1 LLRGL
6 GNSAVNGKRLNLAGT
21 GKLPALQFNLH
32 DQLSGGGKNKN
43 DRPFPFLQITVAMF
57 TFKRSCAWTWTMAGS
72 IKARVLPE
80 PVSAIPTMSLP
91 ERAIGQP

>member
-1 LLRGL
+1 MRWL
-6 GNSAVNGKRLNLAGT
+6 GDTAVNGQRLDLASA
-21 GKLPALQFNLH
+21 GKLLALKLNLH
-32 DQLSGGGKNKN
+32 DKLPGGSENKN
-43 DRPFPFLQITVAMF
+43 DRPFPLLQITLAMV
-57 TFKRSCAWTWTMAGS
+57 TFKRSCAWTWTMPGS